1 MKVDNILQSKGSAT
15 HRVSQTATIND
26 TLKVLSEHNIGA
38 VLVVDEKDHLV
49 GILSERDIV
58 RYLGRRGTSVLEM
71 KVSECMTPKPYT
83 CTMQASVDELLGQMT
98 NERIRHMP
106 VVENGKI
113 LGLVSIGDVVKRK
126 IQEAEEEAA
135 SLREYIGG

>member
-1 MKVDNILQSKGSAT
+1 MKVENILQSKGSAA
-15 HRVSQTATIND
+15 HRVSQSATIND
-26 TLKVLSEHNIGA
+26 TLKVLSEFNIGA

-58 RYLGRRGTSVLEM
+58 RYLGRQGTSVLEM
-71 KVSECMTPKPYT
+71 KVSDCMTPKPYT

-126 IQEAEEEAA
+126 IQEAKEEAA